1 MRIAFAEPKGEIYA
15 GSLESV
21 ALDISA
27 VKTSENDFEKCL
39 YPLSVLLDLPK
50 ISSASTVESE
60 FWGWTKVLSPSHRDP
75 VILLGKCP
83 KMDRILV

>member
-39 YPLSVLLDLPK
+39 YPLLVLLDLPK

-60 FWGWTKVLSPSHRDP
+60 FWGSSGDGQRFYP
-75 VILLGKCP
+75 
-83 KMDRILV
+83 